1 MNKIDACFSGQGGI
15 EMKLKKNSRSKA
27 KSLYPVVYV
36 TESLKD
42 YQQALVQSEVESL
55 YELSMVSQSFGNV
68 LKDSENFRET
78 LQGFEETFSNI
89 NAVSG
94 QFASVK
100 EDISQSVI
108 QAQTEVEELRSS
120 SATVET
126 YFEEMKT
133 TFEAFEMSLKEIKG
147 CMNKIVS
154 IADQTNI
161 LSLNASIEAARAG
174 EQGKGFAVV
183 AEEVKSLAE
192 EIKNL
197 VAAVDVSI
205 GDVEQ
210 GADQLSASIQTSH
223 EALEQSLSKVDDTY
237 EVFDNITQ
245 TANGATEVQTQI
257 YQVIDSSKTEL
268 QTLNS
273 FFEIMKKRYQEVVQ
287 HINRASNMGTTKSA
301 MFEDVDNMLS
311 QIPAIIKD
319 YN

>member
-1 MNKIDACFSGQGGI
+1 
-15 EMKLKKNSRSKA
+15 MKLKKNSRSKA